1 LVIGSPQSFVLLV
14 AIVILGALWELAQMQ
29 VQAEIPP
36 APVSAVLCALG
47 FPLGAATGQHDAA
60 WLLVTLGVVAGP
72 FWMTLRQPPPNALLG
87 WGISCAVGLYLGVLL
102 APAILIRQSD
112 QGREWVLAILLA
124 TWACDSFAYFVGRT
138 WGRHRLENPVSPG
151 KTREGVLG
159 GIVGGIV
166 TSGIA
171 ALAFSLPVAL
181 ALGLGVVVSIGAV
194 FGDLSESAIKRQ
206 LGVKDSG
213 WIMPGHGGI
222 LDRMD
227 SLLFTGFLGYL
238 YLYIAHGLG

>member
-1 LVIGSPQSFVLLV
+1 VLVGI
-14 AIVILGALWELAQMQ
+14 AILGALWELGQMQ
-29 VQAEIPP
+29 AQAELPP

-47 FPLGAATGQHDAA
+47 FPLGAAIGQHDAA

-72 FWMTLRQPPPNALLG
+72 FWMTLRQPAPNALLG
-87 WGISCAVGLYLGVLL
+87 WGVSCAVGLYLGVLL
-102 APAILIRQSD
+102 APAILLRQGENGS
-112 QGREWVLAILLA
+112 EWVLTIMLS
-124 TWACDSFAYFVGRT
+124 TWACDIFAYFVGRT
-138 WGRHRLENPVSPG
+138 WGRHRLDNPVSPQ
-151 KTREGVLG
+151 KTREGV
-159 GIVGGIV
+159 VGGIAG
-166 TSGIA
+166 GILTC
-171 ALAFSLPVAL
+171 ALSALVFSLPLPL
-181 ALGLGVVVSIGAV
+181 ALGLGVVVSVGAV

-238 YLYIAHGLG
+238 YLHLAQGLG